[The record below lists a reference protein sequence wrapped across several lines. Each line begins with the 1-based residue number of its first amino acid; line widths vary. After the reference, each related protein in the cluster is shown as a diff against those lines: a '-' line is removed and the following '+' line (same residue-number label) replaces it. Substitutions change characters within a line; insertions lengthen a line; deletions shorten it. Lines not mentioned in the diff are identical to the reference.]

1 MIKFAARE
9 TELQPGWKLA
19 LDASTLLQLA
29 SLMRINL
36 PLRCGITRLS
46 DHRPVNLLI
55 EVKTKR
61 SGKETVVFFP
71 C

>member
-46 DHRPVNLLI
+46 DHRPV
-55 EVKTKR
+55 KTKR